1 MRVKQAERRQREQE
15 EELEREI
22 QRRKHGQEL
31 QKVRQKLQDD
41 EIKTLTEQRRK
52 EKMEDK
58 LARFDIDYNR
68 RRREKGLKSIFI
80 KQYFGDYLY
89 TPMNEGNVI

>member
-22 QRRKHGQEL
+22 QRRKQGQDL
-31 QKVRQKLQDD
+31 QKVRQKVQDD

-58 LARFDIDYNR
+58 LARFDIDYNI
-68 RRREKGLKSIFI
+68 L
-80 KQYFGDYLY
+80 
-89 TPMNEGNVI
+89 V

>member
-22 QRRKHGQEL
+22 QRRKQGQEL

-58 LARFDIDYNR
+58 LARFDIDYNI
-68 RRREKGLKSIFI
+68 L
-80 KQYFGDYLY
+80 
-89 TPMNEGNVI
+89 V